1 MWHTGSKKDTYLKA
15 YAFVINLVK
24 GRAFWPT
31 SEERPLQPPL
41 IKKMPSLP
49 AKKRRRKP
57 LQGKSKGKTKL
68 SRKGIIFKCGYYHAE
83 GHNKTTC
90 PKRSNKM
97 VRPYEYFFIISNLI
111 CWP

>member
-41 IKKMPSLP
+41 IKKNAQFTSQEKEEK
-49 AKKRRRKP
+49 A
-57 LQGKSKGKTKL
+57 
-68 SRKGIIFKCGYYHAE
+68 
-83 GHNKTTC
+83 TT
-90 PKRSNKM
+90 R
-97 VRPYEYFFIISNLI
+97 
-111 CWP
+111 

>member
-41 IKKMPSLP
+41 IKKKCPIYQPRKGGESHYRVK
-49 AKKRRRKP
+49 AKEKQNY
-57 LQGKSKGKTKL
+57 QGK
-68 SRKGIIFKCGYYHAE
+68 A
-83 GHNKTTC
+83 
-90 PKRSNKM
+90 
-97 VRPYEYFFIISNLI
+97 
-111 CWP
+111 